1 MITAWSSNG
10 FKKSLFFHFTFLKIM
25 LPSRLCGP
33 GFSLAYFKVFCQ
45 SKMYIINAWSVRPF
59 PGRLVLTATWYFA
72 PIWQF
77 LLIVLPLQPGDLTQ
91 GTLKWDLLLMCSQ
104 KTWLINLGLFSGLK
118 GWKLVT
124 LYMSLFFFQP
134 EVRLQNGEARRT
146 QKRVK
151 KQKTISAFYSSLL
164 TLISV
169 CGVNYRMQRCNRSSW

>member
-10 FKKSLFFHFTFLKIM
+10 FKKSLFFHFTFSKIM
-25 LPSRLCGP
+25 LQSRLCGP

-124 LYMSLFFFQP
+124 LYMSLFFFFNQKSGCRM
-134 EVRLQNGEARRT
+134 ERLDGH
-146 QKRVK
+146 K
-151 KQKTISAFYSSLL
+151 KE
-164 TLISV
+164 
-169 CGVNYRMQRCNRSSW
+169 